1 MKNKKL
7 QKTLFGGNPRRFG
20 AVTKKEENEYYA
32 AEKEKKETAAAK
44 KKYVEKRYKEEK
56 SGTRNLD
63 APVTGKSFPAAYK
76 KYKAERDAENGK
88 MKGGKIMKK
97 KMMGYKAGGLQM
109 VEKDGKKVPFY
120 AADGKGKMMMGGK
133 VMGYKEGKT
142 VKKKSKVKAK
152 RGSRFNSSKELGAGF
167 DQRLPSALV
176 EEEFKKGIMGK
187 YSPRAAIQGAI
198 SSGID
203 LFRSKEGK
211 RGSRLAKEVAK
222 KKAGKM
228 AGGMM
233 KKKMMGGGKVMGYKH
248 GGKTS
253 MPRGCGVATRQRPA
267 KMVVMKGS

>member
-1 MKNKKL
+1 MKKDK
-7 QKTLFGGNPRRFG
+7 
-20 AVTKKEENEYYA
+20 
-32 AEKEKKETAAAK
+32 
-44 KKYVEKRYKEEK
+44 
-56 SGTRNLD
+56 
-63 APVTGKSFPAAYK
+63 
-76 KYKAERDAENGK
+76 
-88 MKGGKIMKK
+88 MKK

-120 AADGKGKMMMGGK
+120 AADGKGKMMGGGKVMGYKHGGAHLTTSSTTARSGPTPNAEGLKREAEVSNELDADMAAFKKRAAARKAKKAGKKMMSGGK

-142 VKKKSKVKAK
+142 VKKKSEVKTK
-152 RGSRFNSSKELGAGF
+152 RGGRFDSSKELGAGF
-167 DQRLPSALV
+167 DERLPSALV
-176 EEEFKKGIMGK
+176 EEDFKKGIMGK

-211 RGSRLAKEVAK
+211 RGSGIAKKVAK

-233 KKKMMGGGKVMGYKH
+233 KKKMMGGGKVMGYKK
-248 GGKTS
+248 GG

-267 KMVVMKGS
+267 KMVVMRGS